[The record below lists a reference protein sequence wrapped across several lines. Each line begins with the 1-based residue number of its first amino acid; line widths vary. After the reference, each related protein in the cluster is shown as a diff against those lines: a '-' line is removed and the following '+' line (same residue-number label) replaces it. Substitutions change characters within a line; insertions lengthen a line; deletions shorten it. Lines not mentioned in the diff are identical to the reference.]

1 MRTVRFN
8 QENLKTWKPAAPG
21 VRGGAQPTSAHC
33 GPCAL
38 PPPPVGAGVGVET
51 AGTYLL
57 LGFGGVALDRLSCH
71 QALQRVLDGADLV
84 GLDVQL
90 QREEGLQGGRLL
102 GALLVH
108 HGPEDG
114 RHTAF
119 QSPAGPPPPPRGPPP
134 PGDPPPGAR
143 GRNPRAAAGGG
154 RRDRKH
160 QKYTGFS
167 SKSAQIASSEL
178 LATQLIILQLEL
190 REETVPSSPHS
201 A

>member
-108 HGPEDG
+108 YGPEDG

-119 QSPAGPPPPPRGPPP
+119 QSPAARPPPRVSQQPE
-134 PGDPPPGAR
+134 
-143 GRNPRAAAGGG
+143 RNPRAAAGGG